1 MKKKENLQLKKWN
14 MKRFKLLNTQQL
26 FVSVLLF
33 LSITTNAQNNLTLE
47 NVLAITLKE
56 NIDIKIKTNELNQ
69 VENYEKVGVLGV
81 LPRIKINGSSSVNN
95 GTSSLEFATDDFPSI
110 NDASSESTSING
122 NIEFSYNL
130 FNGLGSIYTYQKLK
144 KQSDLK
150 STELLIQIEQA
161 LIKTAKQY
169 YDIAYL
175 QEQNK
180 IYSDLLG
187 VSKERYERVKIQNE
201 FGNASK
207 LDLLSAEIDLNK
219 DSVNLINSNY
229 DLKVAKNQLNQ
240 TLNRELT
247 LDFNVD
253 NKVEINSNLLYS
265 DLNKEI
271 QKNNNNIL
279 FQQYLIEVSKK
290 DKKINSSSIFP
301 QVNISAQYGYNNT
314 ESNTSLILD
323 QTSLGL
329 TGYINF
335 TWDIFDGLA
344 RGKINQNKKIE
355 IESNKL
361 QLIAIEQEIQK
372 EFNSTYQLY
381 SNSINLIDIERRNQ
395 SNSEKFFERAKE
407 QFYQGQ
413 LSRNDFRLAQIDL
426 SMSKNRL
433 NQTLYTAKI
442 AELNLYR
449 LSGKILE
456 KASD

>member
-14 MKRFKLLNTQQL
+14 MKRFKLLKTKYF

-33 LSITTNAQNNLTLE
+33 LSITINAQNNLTLE

-69 VENYEKVGVLGV
+69 VENYEKVGILGV

-180 IYSDLLG
+180 IYSDLLD

-395 SNSEKFFERAKE
+395 STSEKFFERAKE

-449 LSGKILE
+449 LSGKILD

>member
-1 MKKKENLQLKKWN
+1 
-14 MKRFKLLNTQQL
+14 MKRFKLQNTQYL
-26 FVSVLLF
+26 FVSILLF
-33 LSITTNAQNNLTLE
+33 LSITINAQNNLTLE

-180 IYSDLLG
+180 IYSDLLD

-247 LDFNVD
+247 TDFYVD
-253 NKVEINSNLLYS
+253 NKVDINSNLVYS
-265 DLNKEI
+265 DLNNEI

-395 SNSEKFFERAKE
+395 STSEKFFERAKE

-433 NQTLYTAKI
+433 NQILYTAKI

-456 KASD
+456 KTN

>member
-1 MKKKENLQLKKWN
+1 
-14 MKRFKLLNTQQL
+14 MKRFKLLNTQRL

-33 LSITTNAQNNLTLE
+33 LSITINAQNNLTLE

-180 IYSDLLG
+180 IYSDLLD

-253 NKVEINSNLLYS
+253 NKVEINSNLVYS

-395 SNSEKFFERAKE
+395 STSEKFFERAKE

-449 LSGKILE
+449 LSGKILDS
-456 KASD
+456 ASD

>member
-1 MKKKENLQLKKWN
+1 

-180 IYSDLLG
+180 IYSDLLD
-187 VSKERYERVKIQNE
+187 VSKERYERIKIQNV

-395 SNSEKFFERAKE
+395 STSEKFFERAKE

-433 NQTLYTAKI
+433 NKTLYTAKI

-456 KASD
+456 KASY

>member
-1 MKKKENLQLKKWN
+1 
-14 MKRFKLLNTQQL
+14 MKRFKLLNTQRL

-33 LSITTNAQNNLTLE
+33 LSITINAQNNLTLE

-180 IYSDLLG
+180 IYSDLLD

-253 NKVEINSNLLYS
+253 NKVEINSNLVYS

-395 SNSEKFFERAKE
+395 STSEKFFERAKE

-449 LSGKILE
+449 LSGKILDR
-456 KASD
+456 ATD

>member
-1 MKKKENLQLKKWN
+1 
-14 MKRFKLLNTQQL
+14 MKRFKLLNTQRL

-33 LSITTNAQNNLTLE
+33 LSITINAQNNLTLE

-180 IYSDLLG
+180 IYSDLLD
-187 VSKERYERVKIQNE
+187 VSKERYERIKIQNE

-395 SNSEKFFERAKE
+395 STSEKFFERAKE

-456 KASD
+456 KASY

>member
-1 MKKKENLQLKKWN
+1 

-180 IYSDLLG
+180 IYSDLLD

-323 QTSLGL
+323 QTNLGL

-344 RGKINQNKKIE
+344 RVKINQNKKIE

-395 SNSEKFFERAKE
+395 STSEKFFERAKE

-433 NQTLYTAKI
+433 NKTLYTAKI

-456 KASD
+456 KASY

>member
-1 MKKKENLQLKKWN
+1 
-14 MKRFKLLNTQQL
+14 MKRFKLQNTQHL

-33 LSITTNAQNNLTLE
+33 LSITINAQNNLTLE

-180 IYSDLLG
+180 IYSDLLD

-253 NKVEINSNLLYS
+253 NKVEINSNLVYS

-395 SNSEKFFERAKE
+395 STSEKFFERAKE

-449 LSGKILE
+449 LSGKILDR
-456 KASD
+456 ASD

>member
-1 MKKKENLQLKKWN
+1 M
-14 MKRFKLLNTQQL
+14 
-26 FVSVLLF
+26 
-33 LSITTNAQNNLTLE
+33 TLE

-180 IYSDLLG
+180 IYSDLLD
-187 VSKERYERVKIQNE
+187 VSKERYERVKIQNQ

-253 NKVEINSNLLYS
+253 NKVDINSDLVYS
-265 DLNKEI
+265 DLNNEI

-372 EFNSTYQLY
+372 EFNLQTLFCEPERTPRGFREIFCYIFQY
-381 SNSINLIDIERRNQ
+381 NLIIHICSMNYYGCGCGLARN
-395 SNSEKFFERAKE
+395 
-407 QFYQGQ
+407 
-413 LSRNDFRLAQIDL
+413 
-426 SMSKNRL
+426 
-433 NQTLYTAKI
+433 
-442 AELNLYR
+442 
-449 LSGKILE
+449 
-456 KASD
+456 

>member
-1 MKKKENLQLKKWN
+1 
-14 MKRFKLLNTQQL
+14 MKRFKLLNTKHF

-33 LSITTNAQNNLTLE
+33 LSITTHSQNNLTLE

-81 LPRIKINGSSSVNN
+81 LPRVKINGASSFNN
-95 GTSSLEFATDDFPSI
+95 GKSSLEFATDDFPSI
-110 NDASSESTSING
+110 NDASSESTSVNG

-180 IYSDLLG
+180 IYSDLLD

-253 NKVEINSNLLYS
+253 NKVEINSNLVYS

-395 SNSEKFFERAKE
+395 STSEKFFERAKE

-449 LSGKILE
+449 LSGKILD
-456 KASD
+456 KTN

>member
-1 MKKKENLQLKKWN
+1 
-14 MKRFKLLNTQQL
+14 MKRFKLLNTQHL

-33 LSITTNAQNNLTLE
+33 LSITINAQNNLTLE

-69 VENYEKVGVLGV
+69 VENYEKVGILGV

-180 IYSDLLG
+180 IYSDLLV

-395 SNSEKFFERAKE
+395 STSEKFFERAKE

-456 KASD
+456 KASY